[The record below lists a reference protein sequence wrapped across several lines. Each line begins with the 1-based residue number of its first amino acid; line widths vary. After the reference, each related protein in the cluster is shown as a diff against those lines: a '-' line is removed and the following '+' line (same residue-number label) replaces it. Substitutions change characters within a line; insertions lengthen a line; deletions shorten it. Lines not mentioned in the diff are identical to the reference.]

1 MHDSFYFQ
9 VLAQELERGFL
20 SKEDS
25 VLIICGGPL
34 DAATVQA
41 VGLQNV
47 TISNLGSHVDAE
59 SVKPFSWSRQ
69 DAENLTYEDHSFDVV
84 IVHSGLHHCYNP
96 WLGLGEMCRVARKLV
111 LGFEPYDSCLT
122 RLGASLGYGQEYE
135 TSAVFSNDCNYGGV
149 GNTEIPNFVT
159 RFSEIQ
165 LRQFAQSMFPHGRPK
180 MRFYKALRVNTSR
193 IAKLRNPLLKYSLL
207 PIAGLLTGLS
217 RSFPL
222 LANNIAFAIQP
233 PGPADL
239 HPWIRMDSGQPRLVK
254 SELERIYSPRRKE
267 E

>member
-9 VLAQELERGFL
+9 VLARELERGFL
-20 SKEDS
+20 SQEDS

-111 LGFEPYDSCLT
+111 VGFEPYDSCLT

-135 TSAVFSNDCNYGGV
+135 TSAVYSNGCRYGGV
-149 GNTEIPNFVT
+149 ANSEIPNYVT
-159 RFSEIQ
+159 RFSEHDI
-165 LRQFAQSMFPHGRPK
+165 RRFAASFYPHGRPHT
-180 MRFYKALRVNTSR
+180 RFYKALRINTSR
-193 IAKLRNPLLKYSLL
+193 IYKLRNPLLKYSLL
-207 PIAGLLTGLS
+207 PLAGVLTRAARIFS
-217 RSFPL
+217 P
-222 LANNIAFAIQP
+222 LANNLAFSIQP
-233 PGPADL
+233 PGKDDL
-239 HPWIRMDSGQPRLVK
+239 HTWIQLQEGQPKLVAA
-254 SELERIYSPRRKE
+254 ELEKVYASARKS
-267 E
+267 